1 MSTRWVEVEVAG
13 GKMLRINPARV
24 RVLEPGQD
32 TVGPFTTVYF
42 DIDHR
47 IVVREE
53 IAQFTTRLSY
63 ADG

>member
-1 MSTRWVEVEVAG
+1 
-13 GKMLRINPARV
+13 V

-53 IAQFTTRLSY
+53 IAQFTTRLLH